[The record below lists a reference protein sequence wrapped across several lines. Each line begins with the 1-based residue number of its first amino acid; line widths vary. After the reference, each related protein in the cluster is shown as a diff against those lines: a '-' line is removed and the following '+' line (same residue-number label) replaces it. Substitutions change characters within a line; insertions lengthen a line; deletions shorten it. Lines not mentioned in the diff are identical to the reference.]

1 MIETILFK
9 ILLVPVVAAVGIF
22 LGLLY
27 KGIDRILA
35 ARMQAR
41 VGPPVTQPFR
51 DVKKLMLKENIVPKN
66 AVKWLFNLMPLMAL
80 AASIIILLYMPIFGL
95 APILEGYGDLILV
108 LYLMIFPSLALVL
121 GGFASGSPY
130 ATVGAQR
137 EMVKMLSYEFP
148 LAIAAVSIVWL
159 VSTASPCAAVFSLG
173 VIAGVPVWG
182 LVGPV
187 GFAGLVMLLIV
198 LLLVMPGEIGTVPFD
213 IGEAETEIA
222 GGVLVE
228 YSGRNLALF
237 YMAEAVKMLAF
248 ASLII
253 TLFLPYGVSE
263 ILNLSGA
270 PAIIA
275 DALFY
280 LIKLFIIIFIGSI
293 FTRVALARLRITQV
307 VKVYWGYMT
316 FMALCGLVLITM
328 DAILK
333 LI

>member
-1 MIETILFK
+1 MFEMFLYK
-9 ILLVPVVAAVGIF
+9 ILLIPVVAAVGIF
-22 LGLLY
+22 LGLFY
-27 KGIDRILA
+27 KGVDRILA

-80 AASIIILLYMPIFGL
+80 AVSIIILLYMPLFGL

-137 EMVKMLSYEFP
+137 EMVSMLSYEFP
-148 LAIAAVSIVWL
+148 WAITAVSITWL
-159 VSTASPCAAVFSLG
+159 LSTANPGLAVFSLS
-173 VIAGVPVWG
+173 VISANPAWG
-182 LVGPV
+182 LAGPL
-187 GFAGLVMLLIV
+187 GMAGLAILFIV
-198 LLLVMPGEIGTVPFD
+198 SLFVMPGEVDLTPFD
-213 IGEAETEIA
+213 VAEAETEIA

-263 ILNLSGA
+263 ILNLFGA
-270 PAIIA
+270 SAIIA

-316 FMALCGLVLITM
+316 FMALCGLVLITI